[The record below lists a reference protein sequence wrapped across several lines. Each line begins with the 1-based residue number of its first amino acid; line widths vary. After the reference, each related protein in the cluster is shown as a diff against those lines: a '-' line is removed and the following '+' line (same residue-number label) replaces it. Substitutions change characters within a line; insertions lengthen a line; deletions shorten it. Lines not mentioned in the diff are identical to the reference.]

1 MRKKIKTELL
11 TAHPDNPR
19 WIRSKDFDYLVE
31 SIRNFP
37 EMLKIRPIVCN
48 LDHVVLGGNQRLQV
62 VRELGWK
69 FVDVEVVDLT
79 EDQQKEFLIKDNN
92 SSGDW
97 NMDMIANQ
105 FDLVQLEDWGMKLPD
120 FAFEADELDFDPD
133 RSETTSEDTKTC
145 QHCGKQIDKN

>member
-1 MRKKIKTELL
+1 MKQKIKTELL
-11 TAHPDNPR
+11 KAHPDNPR
-19 WIRSKDFDYLVE
+19 WIRSKDFDNLVE

-48 LDHVVLGGNQRLQV
+48 LDHVVLGGNQRLQA
-62 VRELGWK
+62 VREIEWR

-79 EDQQKEFLIKDNN
+79 EDQQREFLIKDNN

-105 FDLVQLEDWGMKLPD
+105 FDMTQLEDWGMKLPE
-120 FAFEADELDFDPD
+120 FAFESNDLDFNPERDEMTENE
-133 RSETTSEDTKTC
+133 SEKCEC
-145 QHCGKQIDKN
+145 CGK